1 MAGLWPIAVN
11 KGVKDKMEQEFEV
24 QISPDFLARM
34 ESDLKASVETLKSES
49 AFTEYNRGGGPAG
62 DYDRHYDK
70 STGK

>member
-1 MAGLWPIAVN
+1 MSGLSLPI
-11 KGVKDKMEQEFEV
+11 VKMEFENKMEQEFEV

-34 ESDLKASVETLKSES
+34 ESDLKASVETLKSEN

-70 STGK
+70 STG

>member
-1 MAGLWPIAVN
+1 
-11 KGVKDKMEQEFEV
+11 MEQDFEV
-24 QISPDFLARM
+24 QVSPDFLARM
-34 ESDLKASVETLKSES
+34 ESDLKASVESLKAEG